1 VIRRL
6 PFGEPVSVEERRR
19 LYPMPTWLDCDRVR
33 LHRGREPGVARAVWR
48 AVLAVSRGRAVA
60 LGNHVFLPAHRADEL
75 PLLAHELAHCG
86 QYQAWGPVR
95 YYARGLREQAQDL
108 VHRLTGR
115 GSCPY
120 HYAPDGRP
128 FAAYGMEQQGKIIED
143 AFRGIDA
150 AWGIAMTGSDRPAE
164 PRAEPENDEGLRV

>member
-1 VIRRL
+1 VIRARR
-6 PFGEPVSVEERRR
+6 FGERVSPEERRR

-48 AVLAVSRGRAVA
+48 TVLAVSRGRAVT
-60 LGNHVFLPAHRADEL
+60 LGNHVFLPAHRHDDL

-86 QYQAWGPVR
+86 QYQAWGPAR
-95 YYARGLREQAQDL
+95 YFAQGLREQTQDL

-120 HYAPDGRP
+120 RYAPDGRP
-128 FAAYGMEQQGKIIED
+128 FAAYGMEQQGQIIED
-143 AFRGIDA
+143 AFRGVDA
-150 AWGIAMTGSDRPAE
+150 AWGICMTGADRGTGG
-164 PRAEPENDEGLRV
+164 RAAGNDEEGLRV